1 MDFEKLNADVNMFL
15 TKHYTKGRGGKN
27 VEFVGIHY
35 NAGDLTVEGCYSVWQ
50 TREASAHYQVES
62 GGRCGQLV
70 HDWDTAW
77 ALGNF
82 DANQRSIN
90 IEHANKKDG
99 TITEECL
106 DVGAHLTAAI
116 CKKFGL
122 GRPEWGKNVK
132 PHSMIKPTQCLP
144 INTTELL
151 TPTGW
156 KKLKDIEIGDVIATV
171 RMDDLETIWSPVRSV
186 VEPYRSDT
194 WTSRDI
200 EATSN
205 HRILYHLSS
214 SNNMKVDEWKNI
226 CGCTK
231 DISNAQFY
239 IPNASRTTG
248 GEGLPLT
255 DVELE
260 LLIAVQADG
269 HYSRDSRRDGNPVDN
284 VRFHFAKDRKFE
296 KLIDLLDDAGYHY
309 TSHVKKDGT
318 YDVIVDKSLYVF
330 AESYLHD
337 KKFTWDFLNMNEHQ
351 REFFLDAIL
360 DWDGCR
366 AGNDYS
372 SSINENLDIVQAI
385 AATSGVGSKAHERRV
400 YFKNPERT
408 VRNCGA
414 KRGYDKLVSCVTV
427 DTGFILIRQFG
438 RTSVVGNCPGQIYG
452 SQKDAY
458 IQRAQYWYDKMM
470 GGEPAAPT
478 PTPDPEPSI
487 PQIDVD
493 GLWGTDTTLR
503 IQQVLGAPYK
513 DGKMSRQNKHW
524 KSSVPGCTL
533 GWEWMSKGYGKG
545 SQTIKLIQKKIGVK
559 ADGLLGKDTINGLIK
574 YFMQF
579 GSGATKLDGKL
590 DRHSKTIKCMQR
602 RLNEGKF

>member
-62 GGRCGQLV
+62 SGRCGQLV

-116 CKKFGL
+116 CKRFGL

-132 PHSMIKPTQCLP
+132 PHSSIKPTQ
-144 INTTELL
+144 
-151 TPTGW
+151 
-156 KKLKDIEIGDVIATV
+156 
-171 RMDDLETIWSPVRSV
+171 
-186 VEPYRSDT
+186 
-194 WTSRDI
+194 
-200 EATSN
+200 
-205 HRILYHLSS
+205 
-214 SNNMKVDEWKNI
+214 
-226 CGCTK
+226 
-231 DISNAQFY
+231 
-239 IPNASRTTG
+239 
-248 GEGLPLT
+248 
-255 DVELE
+255 
-260 LLIAVQADG
+260 
-269 HYSRDSRRDGNPVDN
+269 
-284 VRFHFAKDRKFE
+284 
-296 KLIDLLDDAGYHY
+296 
-309 TSHVKKDGT
+309 
-318 YDVIVDKSLYVF
+318 
-330 AESYLHD
+330 
-337 KKFTWDFLNMNEHQ
+337 
-351 REFFLDAIL
+351 
-360 DWDGCR
+360 
-366 AGNDYS
+366 
-372 SSINENLDIVQAI
+372 
-385 AATSGVGSKAHERRV
+385 
-400 YFKNPERT
+400 
-408 VRNCGA
+408 
-414 KRGYDKLVSCVTV
+414 
-427 DTGFILIRQFG
+427 
-438 RTSVVGNCPGQIYG
+438 CPGQIYG

-470 GGEPAAPT
+470 GGEPVAPT

-503 IQQVLGAPYK
+503 IQQVLEAPYK

-533 GWEWMSKGYGKG
+533 GWEWMSKGYGNG